1 MEEGN
6 SKMEIKILQTE
17 EVPKAVQLARGV
29 FEYCLR
35 NTINEAQLIESFYTY
50 VKAVKIRKYGSEV
63 KAQKL
68 TIWAAYDEQN
78 NMVAVSG
85 MQSEGHITLL
95 YVMPYYQR
103 RGYGK
108 KLLLTMREY
117 AREKLELAQVTV
129 NAMPAWTA
137 SYFAKNKFKAV
148 QNPQSVPYVFM
159 HAKTVEST
167 DYPKKEIPTAAILA
181 TSLGGLA
188 ICTAI
193 AIAFIMQLL

>member
-1 MEEGN
+1 MIEYAKSDEYR
-6 SKMEIKILQTE
+6 
-17 EVPKAVQLARGV
+17 VQ
-29 FEYCLR
+29 
-35 NTINEAQLIESFYTY
+35 
-50 VKAVKIRKYGSEV
+50 
-63 KAQKL
+63 
-68 TIWAAYDEQN
+68 
-78 NMVAVSG
+78 
-85 MQSEGHITLL
+85 
-95 YVMPYYQR
+95 
-103 RGYGK
+103 
-108 KLLLTMREY
+108 Y

>member
-6 SKMEIKILQTE
+6 NKMKIKILQTE
-17 EVPKAVQLARGV
+17 EVPKAVQLARGI
-29 FEYCLR
+29 FEYCHR

-50 VKAVKIRKYGSEV
+50 VREENIRQLME
-63 KAQKL
+63 AQKL
-68 TIWAAYDEQN
+68 ILWAAYDEQN

-95 YVMPYYQR
+95 YVLPYFQR

-148 QNPQSVPYVFM
+148 QNPQPVPYVFM
-159 HAKTVEST
+159 HAKSVEST
-167 DYPKKEIPTAAILA
+167 DYQKKEIPTAAILA

>member
-1 MEEGN
+1 
-6 SKMEIKILQTE
+6 MEIKILQTE

-29 FEYCLR
+29 FEYCLG

-50 VKAVKIRKYGSEV
+50 VREENIRQLMEE
-63 KAQKL
+63 QKL
-68 TIWAAYDEQN
+68 TLWAAYDEQN

-95 YVMPYYQR
+95 YVLPYYQR

-108 KLLLTMREY
+108 KLLLAMREY
-117 AREKLELAQVTV
+117 ARGTLELAQVTV

-137 SYFAKNKFKAV
+137 SYFSKNKFKAV
-148 QNPQSVPYVFM
+148 QPVPYVFM
-159 HAKTVEST
+159 HAKSVEST

-193 AIAFIMQLL
+193 AIVFIMQLL